1 MSENFEIVT
10 GLLSPEEAAELESY
24 LLGSVLPEASTH
36 DGVKTAELKNR
47 PDTWDPQGYI
57 EKGREVSDNYF
68 RSGASKGMLI
78 PTGYFVRQLQA
89 GQEILPVLDIDNSPD
104 AKVHD
109 VYRKIAL
116 VSLSQDYEGG
126 KHFFP
131 ELGQSVLLGAGD
143 AIFYEISPETTTGI
157 SEILAGSKIDLIYSY
172 SELKLNVRFDD
183 FEMQK
188 MENRLDRF

>member
-1 MSENFEIVT
+1 
-10 GLLSPEEAAELESY
+10 
-24 LLGSVLPEASTH
+24 
-36 DGVKTAELKNR
+36 
-47 PDTWDPQGYI
+47 
-57 EKGREVSDNYF
+57 
-68 RSGASKGMLI
+68 MLI
-78 PTGYFVRQLQA
+78 PTGYFVRQLQV
-89 GQEILPVLDIDNSPD
+89 GQELPPVLDVDNSPD

-126 KHFFP
+126 EHLFP
-131 ELGQSVLLGAGD
+131 ELGQSVSLGAGD

-157 SEILAGSKIDLIYSY
+157 SEVLAGEKIDLIYWY

-188 MENRLDRF
+188 MENLSDRF